1 MSKTP
6 DWLNLS
12 ENPTGP
18 PNHVWAS
25 ATLQSPI
32 NSDNDC
38 DSLDSYLPI
47 DIPPSPVVSA
57 LESANNKV
65 KDIANEDLSLDG
77 PSQEGVDDTIQA
89 LFPLSQWP
97 WADMTIGNVFG
108 PVSLNS

>member
-6 DWLNLS
+6 DQLNLS

-18 PNHVWAS
+18 PNHVQAG

-32 NSDNDC
+32 NNNNDC

-47 DIPPSPVVSA
+47 DLPPSPVVSA

-65 KDIANEDLSLDG
+65 KDITNEDLSLDG
-77 PSQEGVDDTIQA
+77 PSQEGVNDTIQA
-89 LFPLSQWP
+89 LFLLSQQP
-97 WADMTIGNVFG
+97 WADMMIGNVFG